1 MTGGLNVVK
10 DLALDSTELM
20 RRGDRVWKM
29 VARLP
34 RKVMG
39 LVGVQLNNQIIV
51 LGNEFVF
58 CDNRLIQKL

>member
-1 MTGGLNVVK
+1 MK

-20 RRGDRVWKM
+20 RRGDRVWRM

-39 LVGVQLNNQIIV
+39 LVGVQLNNQVIV
-51 LGNEFVF
+51 LGNES
-58 CDNRLIQKL
+58 

>member
-1 MTGGLNVVK
+1 MTGGLNVEK

-20 RRGDRVWKM
+20 RRGDKVWRM
-29 VARLP
+29 VARQP

-51 LGNEFVF
+51 LGN
-58 CDNRLIQKL
+58 

>member
-1 MTGGLNVVK
+1 MTGGLNVEK

-20 RRGDRVWKM
+20 RRGDRVWRM

-39 LVGVQLNNQIIV
+39 LVGVQLNNQIIM

-58 CDNRLIQKL
+58 CYNK